1 MAALWLQVVSRP
13 EPAQSTSGALFIT
26 PKGLSLDAHQ
36 GRIPETSHCLAVDT
50 STEKYGSAAPRR
62 DRGSREDE
70 LVSVIRE
77 LVHELH
83 PQRAKLIDIS
93 LPTRLERDLG
103 IDSLARTE
111 LILRMERTFR
121 LRLPGT
127 ILGEAETVG
136 DLLHAL
142 DLAHPDRPPRA
153 QAGAPP
159 AFPSVPAATGARTL
173 VETLDWHV
181 AQHPDRRHLTVLE
194 DDATILATMTYRELA
209 EAARQF
215 AQGLIERDVAPGDRI
230 ALMLPTSRDFFVA
243 FFGILY
249 AGAVPVPIYPPMRLS
264 QLEEHLRRQAG
275 ILRNAGTR
283 MLVTI
288 AEGRRLASLLQAQ
301 VESLTAVETVA
312 GLSSPAAGIVSL
324 PVTDAAATALI
335 QYTSG
340 STGDPK
346 GVVLSHANLLANIR
360 AMGQAM
366 QASSADI
373 LVSWLP
379 LYHDM
384 GLIGAWLGCLYFAA
398 PLYVMSPLSFLVRPE
413 SWLWAIH
420 RFRAT
425 LSAAPNFG
433 FELCLNKIDDANL
446 QGLDLSSL
454 RTVANGAEPVS
465 VPTLRRFIEKFGR
478 YGFRPGAMAPVY
490 GLAESAVGLAFPPPG
505 RIPIIDRVDRDALSQ
520 RGIAEPARAGDPR
533 PFEIVACG
541 QPLSGHEIRIVDELG
556 REVAERHEGRLE
568 FRGPS
573 TTAGYFHND
582 VKTRQ
587 LIRGG
592 WLDSGDRAYM
602 AAGDV
607 YITGRIKDI
616 IIRAGRH
623 IYPQE
628 IEEAVAEIPGIR
640 KGCVAVFGVTDS
652 ASGTERVVVLAET
665 RESDPVARSA
675 LQARAQEVASDI
687 AGTPADE
694 IVLAPPQTV
703 PKTSSGKIRRSAA
716 KELYVGGRVA
726 APRRALWRQI
736 LRLAL
741 AGIGPQVKRLIAI
754 LRTTLYAA
762 WWWIVVALAY
772 VLAWFAVMLLPSLAS
787 RWRAVRTIARAGL
800 AALRVPLTIA
810 GIERVPSGHAMLVFN
825 HSSYADVIVLAAS
838 LPGEPAYV
846 AKKDFAG
853 QIFAGPFMRR
863 LGVLFVERH
872 DIGGSLADT
881 EALIAAARSGRNIV
895 FFPEGSFTRRA
906 GLSDFY
912 LGAFKVAAEAG
923 LPVLPGILRGTRSML
938 RGEQWF
944 PRWAPLSVDIEDAVK
959 PSGTDFASVV
969 QLRDAVRNVVMA
981 HCGEPD
987 LGELVKL
994 SRFAEGR

>member
-1 MAALWLQVVSRP
+1 VDVSSDK
-13 EPAQSTSGALFIT
+13 Q
-26 PKGLSLDAHQ
+26 
-36 GRIPETSHCLAVDT
+36 
-50 STEKYGSAAPRR
+50 GSAALPR
-62 DRGSREDE
+62 DRRSREDE
-70 LVSVIRE
+70 LISVVRE
-77 LVHELH
+77 LVRELH
-83 PQRAKLIDIS
+83 PQRANIIDVS
-93 LPTRLERDLG
+93 PASRLERDLG

-121 LRLPGT
+121 VRLPGT
-127 ILGEAETVG
+127 ILGEAETVD

-142 DLAHPDRPPRA
+142 DSSHADRPARV
-153 QAGAPP
+153 QAGLPP
-159 AFPSVPAATGARTL
+159 AFPPVPAAAGARTL

-181 AQHPDRRHLTVLE
+181 AEHPDRLHLTVLE
-194 DDATILATMTYRELA
+194 DDATALATLTYRELA

-275 ILRNAGTR
+275 ILCNAGAR

-288 AEGRRLASLLQAQ
+288 AEGLRLATLLQAQ
-301 VESLTAVETVA
+301 VEGLSAVQTVA
-312 GLSSPAAGIVSL
+312 GLSSPAVGAASL
-324 PVTDAAATALI
+324 PVMDATATALI

-346 GVVLSHANLLANIR
+346 GVVLSHTNLLANIR
-360 AMGQAM
+360 AMGEAM
-366 QASSADI
+366 DASSADI
-373 LVSWLP
+373 FVSWLP

-446 QGLDLSSL
+446 QGLDLASL
-454 RTVANGAEPVS
+454 RLVANGAEPIS
-465 VPTLRRFIEKFGR
+465 VQTLRRFIKKFGR

-490 GLAESAVGLAFPPPG
+490 GLAENAVGLAFPPPG
-505 RIPIIDRVDRDALSQ
+505 REPLIDRVDREALS
-520 RGIAEPARAGDPR
+520 RRSVAEPASADDPH
-533 PFEIVACG
+533 PLEIVACG
-541 QPLSGHEIRIVDELG
+541 QPLCGHEIRIVDELG

-568 FRGPS
+568 FSGPS
-573 TTAGYFHND
+573 ATSGYFNND

-592 WLDSGDRAYM
+592 WFDSGDRAYM
-602 AAGDV
+602 AGGDV
-607 YITGRIKDI
+607 YVTGRIKDI

-628 IEEAVAEIPGIR
+628 IEEAVADLPGIR

-665 RESDPVARSA
+665 READPVARAA
-675 LQARAQEVASDI
+675 LQARVQEVASDI

-716 KELYVGGRVA
+716 KQLYVAGHVA

-736 LRLAL
+736 LRLSL

-772 VLAWFAVMLLPSLAS
+772 VLAWFAVMALPSLAS

-800 AALRVPLTIA
+800 AALRVPLATA

-825 HSSYADVIVLAAS
+825 HSSYADVIVLAAF

-846 AKKDFAG
+846 AKKDFVG

-872 DIGGSLADT
+872 DIGESLADT
-881 EALIAAARSGRNIV
+881 EALIAAAQSGRNIV
-895 FFPEGSFTRRA
+895 FFPEGTFTRRS
-906 GLSDFY
+906 GLSEFY

-944 PRWAPLSVDIEDAVK
+944 PRWAPLSLDIEEAVK
-959 PSGTDFASVV
+959 PSGTDFASLLH
-969 QLRDAVRNVVMA
+969 LRDRVRHVVLA